1 VEQRRY
7 PAPFFERDPRMTSGG
22 SGNSGFSFGSLSGSA
37 RWPGLPCRIFRI
49 VGFGLQD
56 LIGSRQLLSITREMI
71 DEINE
76 TVAIARALMLKP
88 STADMPKKLAALA
101 ARLPYLAN
109 D

>member
-1 VEQRRY
+1 VRSAGRRRGAEALSGAISRARSPY
-7 PAPFFERDPRMTSGG
+7 DSGG

-56 LIGSRQLLSITREMI
+56 LIGSRQLPSITREMI

-76 TVAIARALMLKP
+76 TVAIARALMLEP
-88 STADMPKKLAALA
+88 SP
-101 ARLPYLAN
+101 RICRRS
-109 D
+109 